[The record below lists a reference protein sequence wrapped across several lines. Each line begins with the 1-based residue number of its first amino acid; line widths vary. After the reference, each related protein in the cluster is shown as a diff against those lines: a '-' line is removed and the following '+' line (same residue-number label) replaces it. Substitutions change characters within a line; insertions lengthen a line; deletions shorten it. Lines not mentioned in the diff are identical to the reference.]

1 MSFLTYSFF
10 DLFSSDCAS
19 FSIILPFLSTIILS
33 HINFTRDRLCE
44 IKIIEKFRF
53 FFNSI
58 SNSKIENLVELSS
71 AETHS
76 SQIKILGFNDIAA
89 AITTLC
95 LSPPLTLAGPIFF

>member
-1 MSFLTYSFF
+1 MSFFTYSFLDLNRF
-10 DLFSSDCAS
+10 DCSS

-33 HINFTRDRLCE
+33 HIDFTTDKLCE

-58 SNSKIENLVELSS
+58 NNSKIANLVELSR

-76 SQIKILGFNDIAA
+76 SQIKIFGLSDIAA

-95 LSPPLTLAGPIFF
+95 LSPPDSCLGYL